1 MEFKGI
7 SDLGKVE
14 VYIIDDKV
22 HDEDLETGYPLSGP
36 RGDFVSSLLGSMGLL
51 DKTRIAC
58 WEGHGPDKVIDDII
72 KYQPKI
78 IVGLG
83 SEMMKQFIS
92 TNKKVTEMSGQIKT
106 ISLRDQNFNYLV
118 LMSPSYVIKRM
129 EDSEIVLKFSQ
140 DLYKA
145 AQFIS
150 GEYSDPLES
159 KNVLSAHTFEE
170 FRDIYEKEISGSGQI
185 AYDIETNAR
194 PIFHEDSEIIGF
206 SVSSKTTGVYIS
218 LHALDFDIDP
228 DEETEIFDY
237 LKKEIFSKNKLI
249 IHNTQY
255 ERPYTLTCLGYE
267 IKFDQADDTL
277 VMARLLKNPKE
288 GAGLKYQAQK
298 YLQYPDWETDLS
310 NYISGFR
317 EVVSR
322 IVFGPKKYSYLWSSL
337 KEFSKNNVFNLNHV
351 KSYFDLSEED
361 REEIDNILNKLKSP
375 MIDLYTEDEID
386 KLGELI
392 FDKLLVVEDQGGILD
407 STIPYNWIPD
417 RVLSKYGAIDSIS
430 TYDLCDYYKKIM
442 DKESTEKVDLHKGY
456 RLWLEHMY
464 VAYIME
470 RNGMYWNNEVASQD
484 RIFLDNQATECLK
497 SMLRSPSFEPMIKET
512 CDWKY
517 KPVILSD
524 YLPQIATSQG
534 YEVEYSQDTGKY
546 IVKYQGKRVAKG
558 KISEIQIPQVYES
571 QYNEILKQLFS
582 QEICNARH
590 YEDLKE
596 IYNPSSS
603 TQTYIPRRILDTP
616 ELQMGGRVFQL
627 HTLATSPEFEELF
640 SKLPYVDQ
648 KFLKVAKLLG
658 SPDKL
663 KEMYGSEWSR
673 KRRELFEGF
682 CTMYNSMSSRVTT
695 PEIKSILTNKKPVV
709 IESFDD
715 GGIINIYDNLLVTG
729 IDQDDR
735 STWTPEFEWM
745 INFRLFKKSQKIIS
759 SYIDGSVGRESV
771 YVVNKKDF
779 LRDDHLIKRKRTYD
793 DNINENE
800 DYLLAAKWSPN
811 TVETGRW
818 RSAMHTVPWGS
829 QVKKYYTSRFTGG
842 TTLCPDYCLTGDTK
856 IRLLDG
862 RQETLENLYNN
873 EETEFE
879 VYSYDLDSKRVVV
892 GQASDLHITKETD
905 EIYEIILDN
914 GQSIKCTGNH
924 PFLTLEGRYVKAE
937 NLTVGTS
944 LKPCNFRYSE
954 DRILSGYEELDHGRG
969 EWEFTHHISYDQV
982 NGPVPRKSQLYRHHI
997 NGNKLDNRTCNLEL
1011 KSSSD
1016 HMSHHMKKYHE
1027 THREEFSEL
1036 MRKTH
1041 TSEEYRK
1048 SASDRAK
1055 IQWETNEEFREKMHE
1070 VSKTKCADSLRKT
1083 NTMPHCIE
1091 ARKEGRDEVTRN
1103 LIEETFAKVVLSG
1116 ILVSERTWD
1125 EVIDQLGLKVKGCTG
1140 NSRKNIVR
1148 VFGSFINFIN
1158 YMRDFLPSA
1167 YYEEVVFRTEF
1178 ETKVGRVRSRT
1189 YKTYFNN
1196 FEDLGLYVS
1205 EDTWEGCI
1213 ERLRDVRSEDG
1224 FKVVDPYHLPH
1235 LSGIYRYGVTFE
1247 DLKRYSRRNHR
1258 VVEIKIHR
1266 LDKSIPVYDLQVDKY
1281 HNFLVCTGESSGV
1294 FVHNS
1299 QMEVRTL
1306 AAISHDDNMLTL
1318 FKEDRDFHTETAKK
1332 IYRKDEVTTAERR
1345 FSKTATFSLLYG
1357 AMEESFAHNYCN
1369 GDMEYANMVY
1379 GGFYEAYPGVQKW
1392 IQERHA
1398 EVQRDHR
1405 VSLELSGRFIQIFPD
1420 GDGKGALNSMLRK
1433 SQNYPIQGQSADL
1446 TGGVIFD
1453 IQEYIE
1459 ANNMRSLLIQ
1469 YVHDSIEV
1477 DVYPY
1482 ELIQLVD
1489 KLRVLLNE
1497 SPMRRMGLP
1506 SKADVALGKSL
1517 GHEIE
1522 MEGIEYNKDFTEGVI
1537 ELKGYK
1543 DEIYETV
1550 ETWKKAYKT
1559 VEILEE
1565 SYKEEFVSMGELFIL
1580 RKAYTP
1586 TLGTL
1591 RYRGKCKIL
1600 IKYYT

>member
-58 WEGHGPDKVIDDII
+58 WEGHGPDKVVDDII

-83 SEMMKQFIS
+83 SEMMKQFIN

-185 AYDIETNAR
+185 AYDIETNAL

-322 IVFGPKKYSYLWSSL
+322 IVFGPKKYSYLWSDL
-337 KEFSKNNVFNLNHV
+337 KGFNKNNVFDLNHV
-351 KSYFDLSEED
+351 KSYFNLSEED
-361 REEIDNILNKLKSP
+361 REEIDNIVSKLRSP
-375 MIDLYTEDEID
+375 MIDLYTEEEID
-386 KLGELI
+386 KLGKLI
-392 FDKLLVVEDQGGILD
+392 FDKLLIVEDQGGVLD

-546 IVKYQGKRVAKG
+546 IVKYRGKRVAKDE
-558 KISEIQIPQVYES
+558 ISKIQIPQVYES

-779 LRDDHLIKRKRTYD
+779 LRDDHLIKRKRIYD

-829 QVKKYYTSRFTGG
+829 QVKKYYTSRFEGG
-842 TTLCPDYCLTGDTK
+842 TTLCLDGNTEIYMLSGEKMTLKDLAESEFHKEFYVLSYDPDTDFIVPSIARSPRVTGSSKKMIKITLSDGSVVRCTPDHLFFSLQSMSWVRADCLTRGCSLKSFKFSEDGDGYEK
-856 IRLLDG
+856 VGQENSGIISRSSVHRLVNKYYHPMEDYRGLVTHHKNRNKKDNRPENLEWISVEDHGRIHIEDVRG
-862 RQETLENLYNN
+862 RQLEWVRS
-873 EETEFE
+873 EEGRSQMSENM
-879 VYSYDLDSKRVVV
+879 SKTI
-892 GQASDLHITKETD
+892 SDYYRNMTD
-905 EIYEIILDN
+905 EERERDRKRKREYALSEGSWN
-914 GQSIKCTGNH
+914 QS
-924 PFLTLEGRYVKAE
+924 EESRRKASE
-937 NLTVGTS
+937 NLTKYNMSQEHRNKASSVMTECWKSQDHRDKVLRGRVAHNINLMLINGCSELTEE
-944 LKPCNFRYSE
+944 NYERFRTKGSPRY
-954 DRILSGYEELDHGRG
+954 DKILSVFNSYQEAIEFSYNYNLMVIQVDVEILEKEELVYCVTVDKF
-969 EWEFTHHISYDQV
+969 ENFLLK
-982 NGPVPRKSQLYRHHI
+982 NG
-997 NGNKLDNRTCNLEL
+997 
-1011 KSSSD
+1011 
-1016 HMSHHMKKYHE
+1016 
-1027 THREEFSEL
+1027 
-1036 MRKTH
+1036 
-1041 TSEEYRK
+1041 
-1048 SASDRAK
+1048 
-1055 IQWETNEEFREKMHE
+1055 
-1070 VSKTKCADSLRKT
+1070 
-1083 NTMPHCIE
+1083 
-1091 ARKEGRDEVTRN
+1091 
-1103 LIEETFAKVVLSG
+1103 
-1116 ILVSERTWD
+1116 LVS
-1125 EVIDQLGLKVKGCTG
+1125 
-1140 NSRKNIVR
+1140 
-1148 VFGSFINFIN
+1148 
-1158 YMRDFLPSA
+1158 
-1167 YYEEVVFRTEF
+1167 
-1178 ETKVGRVRSRT
+1178 
-1189 YKTYFNN
+1189 
-1196 FEDLGLYVS
+1196 
-1205 EDTWEGCI
+1205 
-1213 ERLRDVRSEDG
+1213 
-1224 FKVVDPYHLPH
+1224 
-1235 LSGIYRYGVTFE
+1235 
-1247 DLKRYSRRNHR
+1247 
-1258 VVEIKIHR
+1258 
-1266 LDKSIPVYDLQVDKY
+1266 
-1281 HNFLVCTGESSGV
+1281 HNCPDY
-1294 FVHNS
+1294 S

-1459 ANNMRSLLIQ
+1459 ANNMKSLLIQ

-1537 ELKGYK
+1537 ELKGYQ
-1543 DEIYETV
+1543 DEIYETI

-1559 VEILEE
+1559 VKILEE

-1591 RYRGKCKIL
+1591 RHKGKCKVL